1 MPAGL
6 VSLALETRNLH
17 VCTLPPYA
25 VVLVLRISLSD
36 KGIHLLESDS
46 NGSSVDWPAPSSVE
60 TELTVDD
67 SQNVRICKF
76 YCCSHLTLDRYTA
89 IVLPDG

>member
-17 VCTLPPYA
+17 VCTLLPY
-25 VVLVLRISLSD
+25 VDIFVLRISLSD
-36 KGIHLLESDS
+36 KAVYLLESDS
-46 NGSSVDWPAPSSVE
+46 NGSSVPWPAPSSVE

-67 SQNVRICKF
+67 SQNVCICKF